1 LFDLFWPRG
10 KKKKKKKKIKN
21 NKKKKKKKKKRE
33 RKKKKNFLHFH
44 FPLDSIPE
52 IKIFPFYLNLNF

>member
-1 LFDLFWPRG
+1 LSSRASDCGQWCCVCLFDLLWPRG
-10 KKKKKKKKIKN
+10 KKEKKKQ
-21 NKKKKKKKKKRE
+21 
-33 RKKKKNFLHFH
+33 KKNFLHFH